1 MGTNTVY
8 KKKGKGAIK
17 EGGVVVTWWVI
28 IALTLLLGICI
39 DTRGIYY
46 RLNGVVMQKG
56 SKAPYWFAVGI
67 MIFFAG
73 LRSTSGAGMM
83 SIGDTRVYNGLFNT
97 IVQSNI
103 TSFIES
109 SNFEGDWGF
118 YALMSFFR
126 GVFYANNQ
134 ALFFICSL
142 TTMGCLFYR
151 YYKLDLTDKETLFF
165 LFITCGM
172 YVSTMNGVRQWLAS
186 SILFLVFPLIKKKR
200 WVPYFTIVLLVS
212 TIHSSALI
220 FLVLFF
226 VVNNKAW
233 GATMKGMI
241 FCTLVLIVSYPV
253 TGRYISILLAES
265 DNFSQYSDQVV
276 SSGYGA
282 NVIRILV
289 YILPI
294 LLAFRFRNKMKSEPY
309 YDIIINCA
317 VLDMLFMMLAVTNWI
332 YARLCIYF
340 EPFML
345 IVYVWVLKY
354 CFASNSK
361 KLARILYYAA
371 FLAYFWYQ
379 MYVGYGGQIYTSQVL
394 GIGW

>member
-67 MIFFAG
+67 MIFYAG

-83 SIGDTRVYNGLFNT
+83 SIGDTRVYDRLFNT

-126 GVFYANNQ
+126 GVFCANNQ

-142 TTMGCLFYR
+142 ITMGCLFYR

-172 YVSTMNGVRQWLAS
+172 YISTMNGVRQWLAS
-186 SILFLVFPLIKKKR
+186 SILFLAFPLIKKKR
-200 WVPYFTIVLLVS
+200 WVPYFIIVLLVS
-212 TIHSSALI
+212 TIHSSSLI
-220 FLVLFF
+220 FLVLYF
-226 VVNNKAW
+226 VINNKAW
-233 GATMKGMI
+233 GAAMKGMI
-241 FCTLVLIVSYPV
+241 LCTLILIVSYPI

-289 YILPI
+289 YILPV

-361 KLARILYYAA
+361 KMARILYYTV